1 MFVKIMIT
9 CKKATEYILKSED
22 GDLTNSQKRSLWFH
36 LIICRMCKR
45 FDRQN
50 TLLNAALN
58 KKVGASSK
66 LSDDDKNKMIR
77 SMVEEKND

>member
-1 MFVKIMIT
+1 
-9 CKKATEYILKSED
+9 
-22 GDLTNSQKRSLWFH
+22 
-36 LIICRMCKR
+36 MCKR